1 MKKIILNTLLVCYN
15 NCGITVYMCLDAP
28 FKDELLYINYFV
40 LDKKNKGFIW
50 NSFITSTIDF
60 YVIFSKVIIMSP

>member
-1 MKKIILNTLLVCYN
+1 MKKIVLNTLLVCYK

-40 LDKKNKGFIW
+40 WIRKIKDLFEIV
-50 NSFITSTIDF
+50 S
-60 YVIFSKVIIMSP
+60 